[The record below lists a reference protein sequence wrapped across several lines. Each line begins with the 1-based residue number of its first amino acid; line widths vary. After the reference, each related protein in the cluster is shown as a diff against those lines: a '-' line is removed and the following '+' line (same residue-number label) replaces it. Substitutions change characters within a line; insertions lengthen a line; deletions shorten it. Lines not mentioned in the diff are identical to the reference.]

1 MTSASTSVKPDA
13 APREDGVLDVSW
25 ATMIVALA
33 VLLLVI
39 GGVFFHLF
47 RAQVLYALAEPS
59 DWGHTLIVPVI
70 VGWLIWRDR
79 ESLAKL
85 QPFRPAWTGLLL
97 VSLGLTFYVVS
108 LVGPSW
114 FTVHHNA
121 RQLGFAVTLFGIAL
135 VLFGW
140 KSMKVLA
147 FPLAYLVVF
156 GFTYTDRIISYFTYK
171 LQDISAAG
179 GYLLLKLLNLDVDKS
194 GNTITVV
201 NDLGVESAL
210 NIAEAC
216 SGMRMLVAFMALG
229 TLMAYVGLSAW
240 WQRITLILLG
250 IPVAV
255 FVNVLRV
262 ATLGVLSLWDVGFA
276 GGEFHSFVG
285 FVWLVPAFLVFLGI
299 MTLIQHVIVEKPETE
314 TESKE
319 ATA

>member
-1 MTSASTSVKPDA
+1 MNSVSTTVEPSAS
-13 APREDGVLDVSW
+13 PRPGEVDVSW
-25 ATMIVALA
+25 STLAIALG

-39 GGVFFHLF
+39 AGVFYHLF
-47 RAQVLYALAEPS
+47 RSQVLFAFAEPS
-59 DWGHTLIVPVI
+59 DWGHTLLVPLI
-70 VGWLIWRDR
+70 AGWLIWRDR
-79 ESLAKL
+79 DALASME
-85 QPFRPAWTGLLL
+85 PFRPAWTGLVL
-97 VSLGLTFYVVS
+97 VSLGLTFYIIS

-121 RQLGFAVTLFGIAL
+121 RQLGFAATLFGIVL
-135 VLFGW
+135 LLFGW
-140 KSMKVLA
+140 RSLRVLA

-179 GYLLLKLLNLDVDKS
+179 GYLLLKLLNIDVDKA

-201 NDLGVESAL
+201 NDMGVESAL

-240 WQRITLILLG
+240 WQRILLILLG
-250 IPVAV
+250 VPVAV
-255 FVNVLRV
+255 FVNILRV
-262 ATLGVLSLWDVGFA
+262 ATLGILSLWDVGFA

-285 FVWLVPAFLVFLGI
+285 FVWLVPAFIVFLGI
-299 MTLIQHVIVEKPETE
+299 MTLIQHLIVERPEPE
-314 TESKE
+314 ESS
-319 ATA
+319 A